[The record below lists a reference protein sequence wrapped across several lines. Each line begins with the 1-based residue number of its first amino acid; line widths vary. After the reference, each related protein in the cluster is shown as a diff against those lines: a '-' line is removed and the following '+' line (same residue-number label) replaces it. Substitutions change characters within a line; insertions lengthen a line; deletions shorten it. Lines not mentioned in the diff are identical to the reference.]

1 MLWGFPSAG
10 LVVGSDFHTGADL
23 LSRGIL
29 PLAPE
34 GLIPDISEN
43 TEITGQA

>member
-1 MLWGFPSAG
+1 
-10 LVVGSDFHTGADL
+10 LVVGPDFHTGADL

-29 PLAPE
+29 PLVTD

-43 TEITGQA
+43 TEITEQA

>member
-1 MLWGFPSAG
+1 
-10 LVVGSDFHTGADL
+10 LVVGFNLDTGAEL

-29 PLAPE
+29 PLVTE

-43 TEITGQA
+43 TEITELA